1 MDELTYISHQNQHLK
16 PIMSQQQPTYMN
28 CYEYSQF
35 RQVASNLVAP
45 PAPSAPPPPPPPPYQ
60 APSQYENL
68 YAKNAAA
75 ETSILTPP
83 PYPPHPPPP
92 PPTLPTQNFP
102 FGVYPNY
109 FFPPNSN
116 YSNNISQSLNRSQF
130 NEQSIRNCYQQ
141 QQQQQNN
148 ITIDESIIYENS
160 AVNTS
165 NIGFVNLKLY
175 VKNRFYKMLKNKKP

>member
-1 MDELTYISHQNQHLK
+1 MDELTYISHQNQHHQHLK
-16 PIMSQQQPTYMN
+16 PIMSQQQPTNMN

-35 RQVASNLVAP
+35 RQVASNVAP
-45 PAPSAPPPPPPPPYQ
+45 PPPPPPPPYQ
-60 APSQYENL
+60 EPSQYENL
-68 YAKNAAA
+68 FAKNAA
-75 ETSILTPP
+75 ETSISTPP

-116 YSNNISQSLNRSQF
+116 YTNNISQSLNRFQF
-130 NEQSIRNCYQQ
+130 NEQSNRNCYQ

-165 NIGFVNLKLY
+165 NIGFVDLKFL
-175 VKNRFYKMLKNKKP
+175 FYWNFC

>member
-1 MDELTYISHQNQHLK
+1 MDELTYISHQNQQHQHLK
-16 PIMSQQQPTYMN
+16 PIMSQQQPTNMN

-35 RQVASNLVAP
+35 RQVASNVAP
-45 PAPSAPPPPPPPPYQ
+45 PAPPPPPPPYQ
-60 APSQYENL
+60 APSQYENI

-75 ETSILTPP
+75 ETSITTPP

-116 YSNNISQSLNRSQF
+116 YTNNISQSLNRFQF
-130 NEQSIRNCYQQ
+130 NEQSNRNCYP

-165 NIGFVNLKLY
+165 NIGFVNLIFWKIY
-175 VKNRFYKMLKNKKP
+175 MLKIDFTKS